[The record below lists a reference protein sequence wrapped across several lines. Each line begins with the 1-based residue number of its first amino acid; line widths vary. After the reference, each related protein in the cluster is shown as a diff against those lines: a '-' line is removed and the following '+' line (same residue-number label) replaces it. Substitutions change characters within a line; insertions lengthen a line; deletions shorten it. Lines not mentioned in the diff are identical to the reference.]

1 MKKLLNTLYVSTQG
15 VYLRQEGETVVAEKE
30 KQVVLRLP
38 VHTISGIVCFGNVMC
53 SPFLLGL
60 CGERGICVTFLSEHG
75 KFLARVEGPVSG
87 NVLLRMEQMKLA
99 SFPEKAI
106 IPAKCFVLGKI
117 MNCRTLLQRRI
128 RDHGDSEACSKAVS
142 LLASSVR
149 NLESAADGDS
159 IRGYE
164 GHAADLYFNAFN
176 DLILSQKNVFFMK
189 NRNRRPPRD
198 PINSL
203 LSFLYTLLA
212 HECVSALE
220 SVGLDP
226 QIGFLHGIRPGRPG
240 LALDLMEEFRP
251 FFADRLALSLINLNQ
266 IQGKG
271 FKLTESGPVLMDDDT
286 RKIVL
291 TAWQNRKQ
299 EEILHPFLAEK
310 IKIGLLPYIQ
320 AMLLARFI
328 RGELDLYPPF
338 LIK

>member
-15 VYLRQEGETVVAEKE
+15 IYLRQEGETVVAEKD

-60 CGERGICVTFLSEHG
+60 CAERGICVTFLSEHG

-128 RDHGDSEACSKAVS
+128 RDHGDSEACRKAVS
-142 LLASSVR
+142 LMASLVR
-149 NLESAADGDS
+149 HLEAAVDGDS
-159 IRGYE
+159 VRGYE

-176 DLILSQKNVFFMK
+176 DLILSQKNDFFMQ

-198 PINSL
+198 PINAL

-271 FKLTESGPVLMDDDT
+271 FIFTESGAVLMNDDT
-286 RKIVL
+286 RKTVL

-299 EEILHPFLAEK
+299 EEIMHPFLAEK

-320 AMLLARFI
+320 AKLLARFI